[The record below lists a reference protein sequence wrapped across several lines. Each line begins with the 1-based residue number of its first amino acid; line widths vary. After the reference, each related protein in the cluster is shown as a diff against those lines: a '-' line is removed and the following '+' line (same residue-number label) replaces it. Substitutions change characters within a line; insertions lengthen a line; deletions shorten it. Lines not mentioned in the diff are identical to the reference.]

1 MRNLPNG
8 DFNKGALLDKAEF
21 KSFPEVSITEIMW
34 WLEERGMT
42 IARDGLSVT
51 RRFNWVTVYPSESSA
66 GSMIDSSKVLT
77 VCDALELPNAIS
89 NCPYGFFLV
98 VAKKVERTRSGDE
111 KSKCAFVEAE
121 DKASVEREV
130 LTLFQKNM
138 IWETKLDYLV
148 FRESRLESLI
158 EAGEMAFR
166 GAFLCITDT
175 GFNLIACSHS
185 IEPPSSAY
193 KELVQT
199 GSYCGQEAER
209 LKALVLKSK
218 IKREVFYCPPTEWNE
233 SVSVHCPL
241 FINGEYTFH
250 VTMVDSP
257 NANLACL
264 EDRFMKFVS
273 RVRFTAERFWSKKLP
288 VKSACHKILISVIEG
303 ERRSR
308 ASIEEQLE
316 QSGIPI
322 GALYRLMAIPLKN
335 DVSKSFMD
343 RLRLA
348 VDGLNKGRNHAFV
361 YKSNLLVLFYG
372 SKEFPRESSLTGIVQ
387 QYDECVYGECSLEAG
402 VSQVFDDIKDIKWAY
417 IQCGEAIKHKGAMKQ
432 AYPAGYTAFTKNAWP
447 CFPFD
452 HALFLMVYEKGIDEE
467 LLSFSFENNLLGR
480 FAGDDNALRR
490 TVLGLLWRY
499 ICNDG
504 NATKTAEEMHMHR
517 NTVLYHVR
525 KFESRFDLS
534 LDSPMVKHRVMADCL
549 HYMAQEAIC

>member
-8 DFNKGALLDKAEF
+8 DFNKGALPDKAEF

-34 WLEERGMT
+34 WLEKRGMT
-42 IARDGLSVT
+42 IARDGLNIA
-51 RRFNWVTVYPSESSA
+51 RRFSWVTVYPSESSA

-77 VCDALELPNAIS
+77 VCDASELPNAIS
-89 NCPYGFFLV
+89 NCPYGAFLV
-98 VAKKVERTRSGDE
+98 VAKKTEKVRNEDE
-111 KSKCAFVEAE
+111 KSKCIFVEAE
-121 DKASVEREV
+121 NKTTIEHEV
-130 LTLFQKNM
+130 LILFQKNM

-148 FRESRLESLI
+148 FRESRLEALI
-158 EAGEMAFR
+158 EAGELAFR

-185 IEPPSSAY
+185 VEPPSSVY
-193 KELVQT
+193 RDLVQT
-199 GSYCGQEAER
+199 GSYCGEEIER
-209 LKALVLKSK
+209 LKPLVLASK

-233 SVSVHCPL
+233 SVSMHCPL
-241 FINGEYTFH
+241 FVNGEYTFH

-257 NANLACL
+257 NANLVCL

-273 RVRFTAERFWSKKLP
+273 RVRFTAERFWNKKLP

-316 QSGIPI
+316 QSGISI
-322 GALYRLMAIPLKN
+322 GGLYRLMAIPLKN
-335 DVSKSFMD
+335 DVNKSFMD
-343 RLRLA
+343 RLRFA
-348 VDGLNKGRNHAFV
+348 VDSLNKGRNHAFV
-361 YKSNLLVLFYG
+361 YKSDLLVLFYG
-372 SKEFPRESSLTGIVQ
+372 SKESPRESSLTDIVQ
-387 QYDECVYGECSLEAG
+387 QYDKYVYSECSLEAG

-417 IQCGEAIKHKGAMKQ
+417 IQCGEAIKHKGVMRR
-432 AYPAGYTAFTKNAWP
+432 AYPAGYTTFTKNAWP

-452 HALFLMVYEKGIDEE
+452 HALFLMVCEKGIDEE
-467 LLSFSFENNLLGR
+467 LLSFSFEKNLLER
-480 FAGDDNALRR
+480 FSGDDNAPKR
-490 TVLGLLWRY
+490 TVWVLLWRY

-504 NATKTAEEMHMHR
+504 NATKTAEEMRMHR

-534 LDSPMVKHRVMADCL
+534 LDLPMVKHRVMADCL
-549 HYMAQEAIC
+549 YYMTQEAIN